1 MSLRFELKFGNSAV
15 HAIKVAKGMAS
26 TSAVGGKMQDN
37 IGKKETENSKTETSS
52 DAIGATQTKAAMLKT
67 IPPSQHN
74 AQASPERVTNKCD
87 DIDTSPSA
95 VSVQGQIVDGWYQGA
110 RYCVSPHFNARPLG
124 EVSLLVIHNI
134 SLPAGCFG
142 LPFIDHLFQGCLD
155 VNADTSF
162 APLAGLEVSAHFLVR
177 RDGECVQYVSC
188 DDRAWHA
195 GVSRYVDNRIVDAD
209 AVLTSELSAVIT
221 AKAMT
226 ESPKQKTVVTTDF
239 VSKSTGLQQLKHKS
253 QEHDSQA
260 YRIRENCNDF
270 AIGIELEG
278 TDTQAYTNAQYTKL
292 AELTAA
298 LLAHYP
304 LMNKSRIVGHCDIAP
319 GRKTDPGAS
328 FDWQRY
334 LASL

>member
-1 MSLRFELKFGNSAV
+1 
-15 HAIKVAKGMAS
+15 
-26 TSAVGGKMQDN
+26 MQAN
-37 IGKKETENSKTETSS
+37 IDKNDTENSSAENSCVGTGSPR
-52 DAIGATQTKAAMLKT
+52 LKSVNQ
-67 IPPSQHN
+67 SQ
-74 AQASPERVTNKCD
+74 NKSLSN
-87 DIDTSPSA
+87 TSPARADLSSHLDTAPSA
-95 VSVQGQIVDGWYQGA
+95 SLGEASVQRQIVDGWYQGA

-155 VNADTSF
+155 VNADASF

-195 GVSRYVDNRIVDAD
+195 GVSRYVDKRIVEDDKTLTCEHAKDASVD
-209 AVLTSELSAVIT
+209 STSIDRAWVKRTSEKNLKRRSAGT
-221 AKAMT
+221 LDDL
-226 ESPKQKTVVTTDF
+226 TTH
-239 VSKSTGLQQLKHKS
+239 SAASSAEYSIKSDVQPC
-253 QEHDSQA
+253 
-260 YRIRENCNDF
+260 RIRENCNDF

-278 TDTQAYTNAQYTKL
+278 TDTQAYTSAQYSKL

-304 LMNKSRIVGHCDIAP
+304 LMDKSRIVGHCDIAP
-319 GRKTDPGAS
+319 GRKTDPGDS

-334 LASL
+334 LASV